1 MPRGNSLYSWS
12 VDVETIVFIHS
23 RLALT
28 AILYA
33 LAMGVWAAWSY
44 FRGHGM
50 NSNYWGALVI
60 GEIVM
65 LGQGII
71 GIVLVVTG
79 HTPADLLHFLYGVLV
94 ALAWPGVYV
103 YTNARGGRSEAAIY
117 ALVSFFMFGLAIRAI
132 MTGGALTP

>member
-1 MPRGNSLYSWS
+1 M
-12 VDVETIVFIHS
+12 ETFHG

-44 FRGHGM
+44 FRGQGVS
-50 NSNYWGALVI
+50 SNYWGALII

-65 LGQGII
+65 LTQGLI
-71 GIVLVVTG
+71 GVLLVLSSAR
-79 HTPADLLHFLYGVLV
+79 PADALHFLYGVLV
-94 ALAWPGVYV
+94 ALVWPGVYV

-117 ALVSFFMFGLAIRAI
+117 AIVAFFIFGLSIRAI
-132 MTGGALTP
+132 MTGGGLAP